1 MCDRSTSPS
10 SLPQS
15 PRGWARRHDQTLHD
29 RWRLKEALGAGSTGT
44 VYRAE
49 RLDGGGD
56 VAVKVLHP
64 HAALGTTT
72 RARFV
77 RECELVTKLRHP
89 NIIRFHALGELPDG
103 ALAMVMEYV
112 HGESLAARMRR
123 GPMPL
128 PLVRHVVTEVAAAL
142 DHAHAR
148 GIVHRDLKP
157 ENVLVSP
164 REGRALPDVKVVDF
178 GLAKEGALGA
188 RVDISLRGEIL
199 GTPRYMS
206 PERLCGGSVDARA
219 DVYALGLMT
228 YEMLTGE
235 SPYRPARGVAGW
247 ADRHLFDDPTP
258 IDAHPVSLALSA
270 EARRTI
276 MRALAK
282 SRENRVD
289 RAGELAACLREA
301 PVLRAAPAPRRRGP
315 CPRSEDRPRVL
326 RMPALLVAALVAA
339 ILLVGG
345 VLARQ
350 NDEGLTRRQPDPPA
364 LRDS

>member
-1 MCDRSTSPS
+1 
-10 SLPQS
+10 
-15 PRGWARRHDQTLHD
+15 
-29 RWRLKEALGAGSTGT
+29 
-44 VYRAE
+44 
-49 RLDGGGD
+49 
-56 VAVKVLHP
+56 
-64 HAALGTTT
+64 
-72 RARFV
+72 
-77 RECELVTKLRHP
+77 
-89 NIIRFHALGELPDG
+89 
-103 ALAMVMEYV
+103 
-112 HGESLAARMRR
+112 
-123 GPMPL
+123 
-128 PLVRHVVTEVAAAL
+128 
-142 DHAHAR
+142 AHAR

-206 PERLCGGSVDARA
+206 PEQLCGVSVDARA

-258 IDAHPVSLALSA
+258 IDAHPVSRALSG

-289 RAGELAACLREA
+289 RAGELAACLDA
-301 PVLRAAPAPRRRGP
+301 HPVVTRLPRPRRRAVSTEGP
-315 CPRSEDRPRVL
+315 ARGPRWPTIL
-326 RMPALLVAALVAA
+326 AAALVAA
-339 ILLVGG
+339 VLLIGG
-345 VLARQ
+345 VLASRDAQ
-350 NDEGLTRRQPDPPA
+350 SVTRREPAPPA